1 MENTKPLRKVRNADS
16 LVIDTGPLADTRK
29 QSCDFCYRRRIK
41 CDGEKPLC
49 SNCIAYGTD
58 CTYTAPSRKSAP
70 KKRRRNSSQAS
81 DDGGIET
88 QSRLTRLESLFEQVT
103 DRLDVVERRSTD
115 EFSLPF
121 EESSQSITV
130 TPTTTRTRSDSSAF
144 RSMYLPPQEQVMS
157 AIHTYLQDFNAVL
170 PLFHTSILVRTVRAC
185 YDSGPSQRDPVA
197 WAAIYVV
204 LGLATRHGLVTSHE
218 IPSAASCLS
227 RAESVLS
234 KVVLGDVQLLN
245 IQVLVGLVML
255 LQASQDLK
263 PALVLIGTTLRLA
276 HSIGLHD
283 RAHSEHLDSAH
294 AKQRACVFWLAYIL
308 DKNLSMRAR
317 QPSVQIDDDIDLGL
331 PSQTVLQCAEDIHE
345 TGEEDD
351 DDDASGV
358 IATTDGAI
366 RMNYFTA
373 RIHLAT
379 IEGGVYDYLHSTR
392 ARRRSPEERSHA
404 VRSLASALEQW
415 KISIPHEF
423 SAAESPRNVPP
434 STIRFLGIMYAA
446 SLACATQIN
455 QAWAWDNDWMTSV
468 RTYGRQGI
476 QPILPPTW
484 DALVGEAR
492 DLLILYETIG
502 EIGTSN
508 FW

>member
-1 MENTKPLRKVRNADS
+1 M
-16 LVIDTGPLADTRK
+16 
-29 QSCDFCYRRRIK
+29 
-41 CDGEKPLC
+41 
-49 SNCIAYGTD
+49 
-58 CTYTAPSRKSAP
+58 
-70 KKRRRNSSQAS
+70 
-81 DDGGIET
+81 
-88 QSRLTRLESLFEQVT
+88 RLESLFEQVA

-115 EFSLPF
+115 ESSLTF
-121 EESSQSITV
+121 EESSQSVTV
-130 TPTTTRTRSDSSAF
+130 TPTTTRTRSDSGAF

-157 AIHTYLQDFNAVL
+157 AMHTYLQDFNAVL
-170 PLFHTSILVRTVRAC
+170 PLFHASTLLRTARAC
-185 YDSGPSQRDPVA
+185 YESGPSQRDRVA
-197 WAAIYVV
+197 WAAIYVI
-204 LGLATRHGLVTSHE
+204 LGLARRHGLVTSPD
-218 IPSAASCLS
+218 IPSAASCLA

-234 KVVLGDVQLLN
+234 SVVLGEVQLLN

-263 PALVLIGTTLRLA
+263 PALVLVGTTLRLA

-283 RAHSEHLDSAH
+283 RAHSEQLDSAH
-294 AKQRACVFWLAYIL
+294 AKQRTCVFWLAYIL

-317 QPSVQIDDDIDLGL
+317 QPSVQIDDDIDLEL
-331 PSQTVLQCAEDIHE
+331 PSQTVVQCHEDTHE
-345 TGEEDD
+345 TGDD
-351 DDDASGV
+351 NDASGV

-379 IEGGVYDYLHSTR
+379 IEGGVYDYIHSTR

-404 VRSLASALEQW
+404 ARSLASALEKW

-423 SAAESPRNVPP
+423 SAAASLRNVPR
-434 STIRFLGIMYAA
+434 STIRFLGLMHAA
-446 SLACATQIN
+446 RLACASQIN

-468 RTYGRQGI
+468 RTYGQQGI
-476 QPILPPTW
+476 QPILPPAW
-484 DALVGEAR
+484 DALVSEAR
-492 DLLILYETIG
+492 DLLILYETVG